1 MNKTFF
7 QTALPTFALAAA
19 MAQSSDTAPA
29 AAALAAGAS
38 WDPGAPVVTYWYG
51 PGCCRNGRDYI
62 PLDDFWAR
70 QLKEGG
76 FNTVWATRPEEL
88 DMAANYGFRVI
99 YALDPETVWAK
110 FDPDDEA
117 SMAKLAARVN
127 AVKDHPA
134 LYVYQHWDEPGA
146 DKFPMISRV
155 ADVVRGLDPAH
166 ALWINLLPTYANNAQ
181 LGIGGE
187 GKDDPKRMGF
197 LGDRLSS
204 YWEYVRLFC
213 ETYRPRLLT
222 YDHYQ
227 FKANGDSHNYF
238 MNLGIARLHTAAFG
252 IPLWNG
258 VQACSWT
265 PGSLASPPTVRVPNV
280 DEMRYLAMST
290 AAYGAHGLYWYA
302 YCRKNH
308 MGCIA
313 ELDGTVGE
321 KYEGLKAVH
330 RDFLAYATA
339 LRGMNFVGAYFQG
352 VHPQGGTPYGPQA
365 LLKISPET
373 PYSEFKPLADYK
385 DTTLVSRFD
394 APGRPTHL
402 MVVNCDYRQA
412 RTLSVAAPRPAERLD
427 PATGQWHPVGT
438 DFELTLDRGG
448 GALLRLAD

>member
-1 MNKTFF
+1 MAFATIRAMSKLT
-7 QTALPTFALAAA
+7 LRYVALAALA
-19 MAQSSDTAPA
+19 FA
-29 AAALAAGAS
+29 AEAS
-38 WDPGAPVVTYWYG
+38 WNPGEPVVTYWYG

-62 PLDDFWAR
+62 PLNDFWAK
-70 QLKEGG
+70 QIKEGG

-88 DMAANYGFRVI
+88 DLAARYGFRVI
-99 YALDPETVWAK
+99 YALDPDTVWAK
-110 FDPDDEA
+110 FDPTNEA
-117 SMAKLAARVN
+117 AMAKLAARVDE
-127 AVKDHPA
+127 VKNRPA

-146 DKFPMISRV
+146 DKFPDLSRV
-155 ADVVRGLDPAH
+155 ADFVRARDPAH
-166 ALWINLLPTYANNAQ
+166 ALWINLLPTYAKNSQ

-187 GKDDPKRMGF
+187 GDDPKRMGF

-227 FKANGDSHNYF
+227 FMVKGDSHNYF
-238 MNLGIARLHTAAFG
+238 MNLGIARLNAAAHG

-258 VQACSWT
+258 IQGCSWT

-308 MGCIA
+308 VGCIA

-321 KYEGLKAVH
+321 KYAGLKEIH

-339 LRGMNFVGAYFQG
+339 LQGLNFVGAYFQG

-365 LLKISPET
+365 LLEITPET
-373 PYSEFKPLADYK
+373 PYSEFKLLANYK

-394 APGRPTHL
+394 APGKPTHL
-402 MVVNCDYRQA
+402 MVVNCDYGTE
-412 RTLSVAAPRPAERLD
+412 RTIHVKAPRPAERLD
-427 PATGQWHPVGT
+427 PVTRTWTSVGAEF
-438 DFELTLDRGG
+438 DLALPRGG
-448 GALLRLAD
+448 GFLLRLQP

>member
-1 MNKTFF
+1 MSLSGKWC
-7 QTALPTFALAAA
+7 
-19 MAQSSDTAPA
+19 S
-29 AAALAAGAS
+29 AALAAMALAVEAS
-38 WDPGAPVVTYWYG
+38 WDPGEPVVTYWHG
-51 PGCCRNGRDYI
+51 PGGCHQGRDYI
-62 PLDDFWAR
+62 PLDDFWAK

-88 DMAANYGFRVI
+88 DLAARYGFRVI
-99 YALDPETVWAK
+99 YMLNPYTTRPN

-117 SMAKLAARVN
+117 AMAKLAARVDE
-127 AVKDHPA
+127 VKNHPA

-146 DKFPMISRV
+146 DKFPAISRV
-155 ADVVRGLDPAH
+155 ADLVRARDPAH
-166 ALWINLLPTYANNAQ
+166 ALWINLFPTYANNKQ
-181 LGIGGE
+181 LGIGGAGDE
-187 GKDDPKRMGF
+187 PKRMGF

-238 MNLGIARLHTAAFG
+238 MNLGIARLNAAAHG

-258 VQACSWT
+258 IQACSWT

-290 AAYGAHGLYWYA
+290 AAYGAHGLYWYV
-302 YCRKNH
+302 YNH
-308 MGCIA
+308 IHCVGCIA
-313 ELDGTVGE
+313 ERDGTVGE
-321 KYEGLKAVH
+321 KYEGLKDIH

-339 LRGMNFVGAYFQG
+339 LQGLNFVGAYFQG
-352 VHPQGGTPYGPQA
+352 VHPHGGTPYGPQA
-365 LLKISPET
+365 LLEITPET

-394 APGRPTHL
+394 APGKPTQL
-402 MVVNCDYRQA
+402 MVVNCDYRSE
-412 RTLSVAAPRPAERLD
+412 RTIHVKAPRPAERLD
-427 PATGQWHPVGT
+427 PVTRTWTPVGKEF
-438 DFELTLDRGG
+438 DLALQRGG
-448 GALLRLAD
+448 GALLRLQP